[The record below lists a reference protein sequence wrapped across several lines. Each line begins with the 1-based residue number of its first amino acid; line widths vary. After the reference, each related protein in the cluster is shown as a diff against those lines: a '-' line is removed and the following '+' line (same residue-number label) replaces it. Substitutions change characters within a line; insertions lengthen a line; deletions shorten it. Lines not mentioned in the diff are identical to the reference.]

1 MLKKVAVIS
10 FVALSLSACGHRQH
24 WVAPAVVG
32 GVVGYAIA
40 SSNSQPVVVQE
51 QVIVQPSTR
60 PDYSVC
66 NQWSWQE
73 REACFR
79 GAENRARQEQA
90 RRVQKAYQQGYS
102 GR

>member
-10 FVALSLSACGHRQH
+10 FVALSLSACGHHQY

-32 GVVGYAIA
+32 GAVGYAIA
-40 SSNSQPVVVQE
+40 NSNNHPVVIQE
-51 QVIVQPSTR
+51 QVIVQSSTR

-66 NQWSWQE
+66 SQWSWQE

-79 GAENRARQEQA
+79 GAESRARQEQA
-90 RRVQKAYQQGYS
+90 RRVQQAYQQGYS